1 MTVYIIRH
9 GETEFNQIGI
19 VQGRGVDSDLNEKG
33 QEQAAYFYEQYESVP
48 FDFVMVSSLK
58 RTYQTVAGFIEQK
71 NIPHQQ
77 FPDLDEISWGTN
89 EGKHPTAE
97 MSETFR
103 KITSDW
109 EKGIF
114 DSKIENGESA
124 AELNLRCRNIVSFL
138 ENLLSKENP
147 VQYKNVLICT
157 HGRTISCLVT
167 LLRER
172 PLSEI
177 NTFRNSNTGLY
188 TFTYKNGKFI
198 EDLKNDTR
206 HLEGLKT

>member
-33 QEQAAYFYEQYESVP
+33 HAQAAHFYRQYAEIP

-58 RTYQTVAGFIEQK
+58 RTHQTVAPFVKQK
-71 NIPHQQ
+71 KIPVQQ

-89 EGKHPTAE
+89 EGKEPTAE

-124 AELNLRCRNIVSFL
+124 AELNLRCLKIV
-138 ENLLSKENP
+138 LLLKSMAAKENP
-147 VQYKNVLICT
+147 KRYNNVLICS

-172 PLSEI
+172 PLSDI
-177 NTFRNSNTGLY
+177 NSFKNYNTGLY
-188 TFTYKNGKFI
+188 TFGYKNGKFI

-206 HLEGLKT
+206 HLPKH

>member
-19 VQGRGVDSDLNEKG
+19 VQGRGVDSDLNATG
-33 QEQAAYFYEQYESVP
+33 HAQAAHFFDQYASVP

-58 RTYQTVAGFIEQK
+58 RTHQTVAGFIEQK
-71 NIPHQQ
+71 KIPHQK

-89 EGKHPTAE
+89 EGKAPTAE
-97 MSETFR
+97 MSEIFR
-103 KITSDW
+103 RITTDW
-109 EKGIF
+109 ENGIF

-124 AELNLRCRNIVSFL
+124 ADLNLRCRNVVSIL
-138 ENLLSKENP
+138 ENMASKKNSA
-147 VQYKNVLICT
+147 QHKNVLICT

-167 LLRER
+167 ILRER
-172 PLSEI
+172 PLSDI
-177 NTFRNSNTGLY
+177 NAFKNSNTGLY
-188 TFTYKNGKFI
+188 TFRYKNGKFI

-206 HLEGLKT
+206 HLNGH